1 MKDLWLVEGDGSAI
15 CCVIHGCLVIAL
27 KHCFYASGKCPKVG
41 DFFLLP
47 KGQSQS
53 MSQMPLG
60 FWGKDDIVA
69 NLILRLQMAPRA
81 DSNCP

>member
-1 MKDLWLVEGDGSAI
+1 MLRNSRLFSYSSETLFLRFGKIPEGRG
-15 CCVIHGCLVIAL
+15 
-27 KHCFYASGKCPKVG
+27 
-41 DFFLLP
+41 FFLFP

-69 NLILRLQMAPRA
+69 NLILRLQMVPRA

>member
-1 MKDLWLVEGDGSAI
+1 
-15 CCVIHGCLVIAL
+15 
-27 KHCFYASGKCPKVG
+27 
-41 DFFLLP
+41 
-47 KGQSQS
+47 
-53 MSQMPLG
+53 MPLG